1 MKMSVAFPS
10 KYIAAADLQ
19 GRQVDVEIER
29 VEMED
34 IGDDHKPVAY
44 FVGKSKGLVL
54 NKTNASVIADIY
66 GDETDAWLG
75 RVVTLFPTKVD
86 YQGKRVD
93 AVRVMAPR
101 NAAPLAAAPPRQQ
114 TPAPS
119 ARNTADIIDDQI
131 PF

>member
-101 NAAPLAAAPPRQQ
+101 NAAPLAAASPRQQ
-114 TPAPS
+114 TQAPPNS
-119 ARNTADIIDDQI
+119 GVIVDDQI

>member
-54 NKTNASVIADIY
+54 NKTNASAIADLY
-66 GDETDAWLG
+66 GDETDAWIG
-75 RVVTLFPTKVD
+75 RVIIIFPTKTD
-86 YQGKRVD
+86 FNGRRVD
-93 AVRVMAPR
+93 AVRIMAPR
-101 NAAPLAAAPPRQQ
+101 SDAPLVAAPPRQQ
-114 TPAPS
+114 TIKPAAQNSPV
-119 ARNTADIIDDQI
+119 IVDDSI